1 MQAIARRATAF
12 FSRIFGFIFE
22 RILLRGARYRNQA
35 ETVKVSLYG
44 CLDSTGF
51 ARKVCYVALLVFSA
65 NSAYLCGLCVK

>member
-35 ETVKVSLYG
+35 ETVKVS
-44 CLDSTGF
+44 F
-51 ARKVCYVALLVFSA
+51 
-65 NSAYLCGLCVK
+65 